1 MKKLLLVI
9 PIIFGTLCTTQ
20 SFAECDPGDKKCET
34 TRDNTTTKKCTKDS
48 DCNNMFGAQEA
59 ICKTYGSEKRCTARV
74 CKDNFYLWFHNGS
87 SMGICY
93 TQKMAENYCKNPKY
107 CTEKDCEPNFE
118 QKQNPEGTQ
127 VNAFTGCKKKQQ
139 NGNEG
144 SDGRNSGGSSPRSYA
159 ITYQTNDCGN
169 INTCAENTAPT
180 TYTTGTGATITCQL
194 SKENSTFNGWCTDKA
209 LQNCKTTQTIDKN
222 ATGNKTFYAKCTKQ
236 GGNNG
241 NSDITVTITCTPGN
255 PSCQTTDIFT
265 QIDSFIGSKFS
276 EKSSVWKND
285 DGKFNTARLAS
296 DSIAG
301 VVLGTVGG
309 VITSNI
315 IKKNQIENGF
325 EDLKCTIGGQ
335 TVASYGDEFT
345 VGVK

>member
-20 SFAECDPGDKKCET
+20 SFAEECAQGDKKCET
-34 TRDNTTTKKCTKDS
+34 TRDNTTTKKCTQNS
-48 DCNNMFGAQEA
+48 DCNDMFGAKKA
-59 ICKTYGSEKRCTARV
+59 ICKPYGGEHRCTARE
-74 CKDNFYLWFHNGS
+74 CNEGFYLWFHNGS

-93 TQKMAENYCKNPKY
+93 TQKMAENYCKNPEY
-107 CTEKDCEPNFE
+107 CTEKDCEPKFE
-118 QKQNPEGTQ
+118 SQQNPEGKT
-127 VNAFTGCKKKQQ
+127 VAAFTSCIKKKSTD
-139 NGNEG
+139 GG
-144 SDGRNSGGSSPRSYA
+144 SGNSGG
-159 ITYQTNDCGN
+159 GN
-169 INTCAENTAPT
+169 
-180 TYTTGTGATITCQL
+180 G
-194 SKENSTFNGWCTDKA
+194 NSG
-209 LQNCKTTQTIDKN
+209 
-222 ATGNKTFYAKCTKQ
+222 
-236 GGNNG
+236 GGNGGSNDGNG
-241 NSDITVTITCTPGN
+241 GSGGNGDSGGNGGSNGGSGGDGNNNDSDITVTINCTPGDQ
-255 PSCQTTDIFT
+255 SCQTTDIFT
-265 QIDSFIGSKFS
+265 QIDSFIGNKFS

-285 DGKFNTARLAS
+285 EGKFNTARLAS

-325 EDLKCTIGGQ
+325 ENLKCTIGGQ

>member
-20 SFAECDPGDKKCET
+20 SFADNNIDKLLLG
-34 TRDNTTTKKCTKDS
+34 KDS
-48 DCNNMFGAQEA
+48 SGDSCGRINDKTNICWHNSGGPIGGSNSCNNKSKNDQCTSTGATEA
-59 ICKTYGSEKRCTARV
+59 YCQYNGGKSLRCTAKQ
-74 CKDNFYLWFHNGS
+74 CKPGYFLWVTSKRSNQPITS
-87 SMGICY
+87 YDQYQSQGICIP
-93 TQKMAENYCKNPKY
+93 ENWCAQQGCPNCKLHTFKWQGKDATDEICY
-107 CTEKDCEPNFE
+107 EEKSNR
-118 QKQNPEGTQ
+118 
-127 VNAFTGCKKKQQ
+127 
-139 NGNEG
+139 NGDSGENGGSGGNGGSNGENEG
-144 SDGRNSGGSSPRSYA
+144 
-159 ITYQTNDCGN
+159 
-169 INTCAENTAPT
+169 
-180 TYTTGTGATITCQL
+180 
-194 SKENSTFNGWCTDKA
+194 
-209 LQNCKTTQTIDKN
+209 
-222 ATGNKTFYAKCTKQ
+222 

-241 NSDITVTITCTPGN
+241 NSDITVAITCTPGN
-255 PSCQTTDIFT
+255 PSCQMTDIFT

>member
-20 SFAECDPGDKKCET
+20 SFAECAPGDTECET
-34 TRDNTTTKKCTKDS
+34 TRDNTTTKKCDKNS
-48 DCNNMFGAQEA
+48 DCNDMFGAKKA
-59 ICKTYGSEKRCTARV
+59 ICKPYGSEHRCTARE
-74 CKDNFYLWFHNGS
+74 CKDGFYLWFHNGS

-93 TQKMAENYCKNPKY
+93 TQKMAENYCKNPEY
-107 CTEKDCEPNFE
+107 CKEKDCEPKFE
-118 QKQNPEGTQ
+118 SQQNPEGKT
-127 VNAFTGCKKKQQ
+127 VAAFTSCIKKKSTD
-139 NGNEG
+139 GG
-144 SDGRNSGGSSPRSYA
+144 SGNSGG
-159 ITYQTNDCGN
+159 GN
-169 INTCAENTAPT
+169 
-180 TYTTGTGATITCQL
+180 GDSGGKGG
-194 SKENSTFNGWCTDKA
+194 SNGGNGDSGG
-209 LQNCKTTQTIDKN
+209 NGGSNNKN
-222 ATGNKTFYAKCTKQ
+222 EGGGNK
-236 GGNNG
+236 G
-241 NSDITVTITCTPGN
+241 NSDTTVTITCTPGDQ
-255 PSCQTTDIFT
+255 SCQTTDIFT
-265 QIDSFIGSKFS
+265 QIDSFIDSKFS

>member
-20 SFAECDPGDKKCET
+20 SFAECDPGDTECQT

-48 DCNNMFGAQEA
+48 DCNDMFGAKKA
-59 ICKTYGSEKRCTARV
+59 ICKPYGGEKRCTARE
-74 CKDNFYLWFHNGS
+74 CKDGFYLWFHNGS

-93 TQKMAENYCKNPKY
+93 NKKMAENYCKNPEY
-107 CTEKDCEPNFE
+107 CTERDCEPKIE
-118 QKQNPEGTQ
+118 QKQNPEGKT
-127 VNAFTGCKKKQQ
+127 VDAFTGCVKKKSTDG
-139 NGNEG
+139 GNE
-144 SDGRNSGGSSPRSYA
+144 NSGG
-159 ITYQTNDCGN
+159 
-169 INTCAENTAPT
+169 
-180 TYTTGTGATITCQL
+180 
-194 SKENSTFNGWCTDKA
+194 NG
-209 LQNCKTTQTIDKN
+209 
-222 ATGNKTFYAKCTKQ
+222 GSGGSGGS
-236 GGNNG
+236 GGNGGSSNENEGDG
-241 NSDITVTITCTPGN
+241 NNNDSDITVTISCKPGDQ
-255 PSCQTTDIFT
+255 SCQTTDIFA

-276 EKSSVWKND
+276 EKSYVWKND